1 MTTLLLSGPAIQ
13 PDEET
18 AMKRILAS
26 VAALGLI
33 ATPVIAS
40 ATTTKTPAAASTKD
54 AKAAKKADKAAAKAA
69 AKKAPK
75 KGK

>member
-1 MTTLLLSGPAIQ
+1 MLSPPAIQ
-13 PDEET
+13 PGEET
-18 AMKRILAS
+18 AMKGILAS

-33 ATPVIAS
+33 ATPVMAS
-40 ATTTKTPAAASTKD
+40 TTTTKTPAAASTKA

-69 AKKAPK
+69 AKNAPK